1 MNAQHVAA
9 DISKFVSDR
18 VSTYKRLKGG
28 IVFVDSLP
36 KNATGKVLRRVL
48 RDEREKYEGGSGGK
62 VLAKL

>member
-1 MNAQHVAA
+1 
-9 DISKFVSDR
+9 
-18 VSTYKRLKGG
+18 
-28 IVFVDSLP
+28 LP